1 MIVTSLTLSDTR
13 PLITII
19 SPCLNRAGSIAEAIE
34 SVIQL
39 DYPNLEHLVN
49 KGEDSRRAFSIRSAV

>member
-19 SPCLNRAGSIAEAIE
+19 SPCLNWAGSIAEATE
-34 SVIQL
+34 SVIQPN
-39 DYPNLEHLVN
+39 YPNLEHLV
-49 KGEDSRRAFSIRSAV
+49 I

>member
-19 SPCLNRAGSIAEAIE
+19 SPYPNRAGSIAEAIE

-39 DYPNLEHLVN
+39 DYSNLEHLV
-49 KGEDSRRAFSIRSAV
+49 I